1 MNKAFDDL
9 YPHIAWWAQGDGWIE
24 LGQNDFSR
32 SLIRV
37 FDIGGMLWEGKESY
51 PTVAAAMEEAEAF
64 IAQWRQENGY

>member
-1 MNKAFDDL
+1 MSKALDDL
-9 YPHIAWWAQGDGWIE
+9 YPHSAWWAQGNGWIE

-37 FDIGGMLWEGKESY
+37 LDIGGMLWEGKESY

-64 IAQWRQENGY
+64 IAQWREENGY